1 MNKLLENITIFIL
14 LPIILFFIFLK
25 PILPKSNFEKV
36 LKPLKTARIDIK
48 NLGRVD
54 NEVLIKKIKNKKLIF
69 WQPKWFKNERGQGTQ
84 IEVYGNHAIF
94 KVTCINEGKLLI
106 QLLGM
111 DCKNKNEKRYPVWIN
126 YTKCLVN
133 GKNIL
138 NEVPTVVWHDKR
150 FKYEFN
156 VKNNEEVILELEW
169 EIHNFTNSEIE
180 EHIDSIFK
188 ASFITKKE
196 KNKFI
201 KKILKIKE
209 INKPKSQK
217 PKQQD

>member
-138 NEVPTVVWHDKR
+138 NEVPTVVWHDER
-150 FKYEFN
+150 FKYEFD
-156 VKNNEEVILELEW
+156 VKNNEEITIELEW
-169 EIHNFTNSEIE
+169 KIHNLTTNELE
-180 EHIDSIFK
+180 KHIDSILK
-188 ASFITKKE
+188 DSFITEKE
-196 KNKFI
+196 KNKLI
-201 KKILKIKE
+201 KKIIKIT
-209 INKPKSQK
+209 S
-217 PKQQD
+217 

>member
-138 NEVPTVVWHDKR
+138 NEVPTVVWHDER

-156 VKNNEEVILELEW
+156 VKNNEEITIELEW
-169 EIHNFTNSEIE
+169 KIHNLTTNELE
-180 EHIDSIFK
+180 KHIDSILK
-188 ASFITKKE
+188 DSFITEKE
-196 KNKFI
+196 RNKLV
-201 KKILKIKE
+201 KKIIKIT
-209 INKPKSQK
+209 S
-217 PKQQD
+217 